1 MNSRNPFIRSSIV
14 FIILIISLIAASLA
28 CDINFSRKPI
38 STPDDAAET
47 IAVLSSI
54 NSHLMTQVAAI
65 NDVIDYQATRVASH
79 EMMISYL
86 ATHMPVQRI
95 TPVRPTFTPS
105 WPVIGMVDIEAGI
118 CCVGGTVGETIQVN
132 VTFDAS
138 SPYAEVTE
146 MRTRT
151 GGLSLSENE
160 MADAEWEPFSH
171 SKTFFVPVF
180 INWVGFYVN
189 VQFRDA
195 QGNLSAVHYD
205 DISVEGHP
213 PTPTLT
219 PTP

>member
-1 MNSRNPFIRSSIV
+1 MNSRHPLIFLIV
-14 FIILIISLIAASLA
+14 LIISLIAASLA
-28 CDINFSRKPI
+28 CDISYSRQP
-38 STPDDAAET
+38 SSPPDDTVAT
-47 IAVLSSI
+47 VAVLSTI

-65 NDVIDYQATRVASH
+65 NDAIDYQATRVASH

-95 TPVRPTFTPS
+95 TPIRATFTPYALVS
-105 WPVIGMVDIEAGI
+105 GMVDIESGS

-132 VTFDAS
+132 VAFDAS

-151 GGLSLSENE
+151 SGLRLSENE

-171 SKTFFVPVF
+171 SKTFSVHVF

-195 QGNLSAVHYD
+195 QGNLSAVHFD

-213 PTPTLT
+213 PTPTLP